1 MNGRSG
7 ALALLLRRLAK
18 LRDDPAGFFLQ
29 SRFSALR
36 DAGRWHARRL
46 DRRIV
51 RAADAAADR
60 AVAVIVT
67 AFDAADTL
75 EAALDSLARQSHR
88 TLEVIV
94 VDDASTDA
102 TQALARAFCE
112 RDPRFRLLI
121 NAENSGPYVSRNRAL
136 SQTRADFVTF
146 QDADDLSHPDR
157 IARQLGFLLANPA
170 RLACLCSGTRQDEA
184 GRLLRIDGR
193 RARLEASTFFFH
205 RERVMASI
213 GYFDCVRFA
222 GDAEYA
228 SRLQAVH
235 GARAIGRQHEVLLTA
250 RFAAGSIT
258 RDGPGAHGWIAQAA
272 SGEWRRIEAPARAAY
287 RAAYGRWHAT
297 LRSGADA
304 RLGFPQHVR
313 PFPAPEGMAVPIDGA

>member
-1 MNGRSG
+1 MNGRPG

-18 LRDDPAGFFLQ
+18 LHDDPAGFFLQ
-29 SRFSALR
+29 SRFSMLR

-46 DRRIV
+46 DKRIV

-170 RLACLCSGTRQDEA
+170 RLACLCSGTRQDDA

-228 SRLQAVH
+228 SRLHAVH

-250 RFAAGSIT
+250 RFAEGRSPATGRARMAGSRKPHRANGGGSKRPRARPIAPPMGAGT
-258 RDGPGAHGWIAQAA
+258 QLCGLARTPGWGFRNTTGRFPRPKA
-272 SGEWRRIEAPARAAY
+272 WRCR
-287 RAAYGRWHAT
+287 
-297 LRSGADA
+297 
-304 RLGFPQHVR
+304 
-313 PFPAPEGMAVPIDGA
+313 